1 MVKVILCALFAL
13 CLVVDIYCLKL
24 DQCPPGYRCRRKIAA
39 HRFIRS
45 IDSQVEEEL
54 EAEICRPGTFS
65 PNGATECTPCETGT
79 FAAHPGAPGCYDCP
93 RGHICPQK
101 DMEPE
106 QCPLGT
112 YNNLTRQTCCHSCPP
127 GKFALL
133 KGMSECQ
140 NCPSGYK
147 CVAKAKLACEE
158 NG

>member
-24 DQCPPGYRCRRKIAA
+24 DQCPPGYRCRRKI
-39 HRFIRS
+39 
-45 IDSQVEEEL
+45 
-54 EAEICRPGTFS
+54 AEICRPGTFS